1 MPEKQGPSSSMLD
14 DHIWM
19 KTFFSRPAPAVAID
33 LIGAQFT
40 VADVGGLIAETEAY
54 TDEDPASHSYNGET
68 ARNRAMFG
76 PPASVYIYRSYGI
89 HWCLNFVCEAG
100 SAVLIRALEPTT
112 GLDLMRQRR
121 RVDNPVLL
129 CSGPG
134 RLCQALAVAG
144 DLNGH
149 SLADDP
155 FQLAVPTE
163 PQMVSAGQRIGI
175 SKAADT
181 LWRFGARGSPFLSKR
196 L

>member
-1 MPEKQGPSSSMLD
+1 
-14 DHIWM
+14 M
-19 KTFFSRPAPAVAID
+19 KAFFSRPAPAVAID

-54 TDEDPASHSYNGET
+54 TDKDPASHSYKGET
-68 ARNRAMFG
+68 VRNRAMFG

-144 DLNGH
+144 HLNGQ

-163 PQMVSAGQRIGI
+163 PQMVSAGRRIGI
-175 SKAADT
+175 SKAADM
-181 LWRFGARGSPFLSKR
+181 LWRFGARGSPFLSKK